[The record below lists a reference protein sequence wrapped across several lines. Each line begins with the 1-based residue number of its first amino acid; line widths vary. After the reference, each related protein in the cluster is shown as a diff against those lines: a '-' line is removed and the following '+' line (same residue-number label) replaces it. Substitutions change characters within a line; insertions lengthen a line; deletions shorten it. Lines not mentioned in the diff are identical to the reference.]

1 MLVKPRFPAV
11 FWFIT
16 GILTSNAQECG
27 RPPLMQ
33 DRIVGGL
40 DSSVGEWPWQVD
52 VQKSS
57 AHICGGSLITEN
69 WVLSAAHCF
78 PNPSDV
84 SSYTLYV
91 GRYQQNGFNPHESSH
106 KVKQIVVPSDYTD
119 PYSGNDVALVEL
131 ASPVTW
137 SDYVSPV
144 CLPTSDTLFPSG
156 MMCTVTGWGN
166 IRDNVPLP
174 GFGTLQKV
182 QVPIISQSSCQEMYQ
197 TDPTEQVNILYDMI
211 CAGYQEGGKDSCQG
225 DSGGPLV
232 CQMVNGSWVQ
242 AGVVSFGTGCANA
255 NKPGVYARLTNY
267 TDFITSTIP
276 EFQLYDHA
284 NQSKCAGALVLFS
297 CVIALLMLLQKW
309 DCERCQAIGIHKTD
323 CNEYRWFRLFTIK
336 IFYFVSDMQMMP
348 NWFLLYAELSALIQS
363 IQSSSEKDVF

>member
-1 MLVKPRFPAV
+1 MLVIPRFSAV
-11 FWFIT
+11 FWFVT
-16 GILTSNAQECG
+16 GILASNAQECG

-40 DSSVGEWPWQVD
+40 DSLLGEWPWQVD
-52 VQKSS
+52 VQKHPDG
-57 AHICGGSLITEN
+57 HICGGSLITEN

-78 PNPSDV
+78 PDPSDV

-91 GRYQQNGFNPHESSH
+91 GRYQQNSFNPYESSH
-106 KVKQIVVPSDYTD
+106 KVKQIVVPYGYTD
-119 PYSGNDVALVEL
+119 PYNGKDVALVEL

-166 IRDNVPLP
+166 IRDNIPLP
-174 GFGTLQKV
+174 GVGTLQKV

-197 TDPTEQVNILYDMI
+197 TDPKEQVDILYDMI

-255 NKPGVYARLTNY
+255 NRPGVYTKLTSY
-267 TDFITSTIP
+267 SDFIRSTIP
-276 EFQLYDHA
+276 EIQLYGHA
-284 NQSKCAGALVLFS
+284 NQNKCAGALVVLFS
-297 CVIALLMLLQKW
+297 CVIALVMVLQK
-309 DCERCQAIGIHKTD
+309 
-323 CNEYRWFRLFTIK
+323 
-336 IFYFVSDMQMMP
+336 
-348 NWFLLYAELSALIQS
+348 
-363 IQSSSEKDVF
+363 

>member
-91 GRYQQNGFNPHESSH
+91 GRYQQNGVNPHESSH

-197 TDPTEQVNILYDMI
+197 KDPTEQVNILYDMI

-297 CVIALLMLLQKW
+297 CVIALLMLLQK
-309 DCERCQAIGIHKTD
+309 
-323 CNEYRWFRLFTIK
+323 
-336 IFYFVSDMQMMP
+336 
-348 NWFLLYAELSALIQS
+348 
-363 IQSSSEKDVF
+363 